1 MKGVKR
7 LTAKSG
13 VWSLQKSPSCAGY
26 SSWSPPEVVANPPQN
41 LINTVRPTL
50 KLTTQFLRPCYP
62 GQEKTANC
70 YCHFKRLNYRLK
82 IKKAKF
88 VFIKKE

>member
-26 SSWSPPEVVANPPQN
+26 SSWSQPEEVANPPQN

-50 KLTTQFLRPCYP
+50 KLTTQFLCPYYP
-62 GQEKTANC
+62 VQEKAANC
-70 YCHFKRLNYRLK
+70 CCYFKG
-82 IKKAKF
+82 
-88 VFIKKE
+88 